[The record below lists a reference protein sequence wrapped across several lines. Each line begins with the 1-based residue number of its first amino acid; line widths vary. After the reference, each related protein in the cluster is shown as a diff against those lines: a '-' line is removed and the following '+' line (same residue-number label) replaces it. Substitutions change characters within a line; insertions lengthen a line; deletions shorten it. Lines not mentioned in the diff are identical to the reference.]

1 MEDFDKLPKMSEWD
15 SSKLLVPTG
24 QLQLSEFKPNHNICF
39 HNKDGE
45 VARFDFNG
53 PTLQF
58 TGNAEEGALVFIDW
72 AVKIFDQRMK
82 DEYLRGY
89 NDAKENKEPQR

>member
-1 MEDFDKLPKMSEWD
+1 MEDFEHLPKMAGWHESQ
-15 SSKLLVPTG
+15 LLVPTS
-24 QLQLSEFKPNHNICF
+24 QLQLSEFKSNHNICF

-72 AVKIFDQRMK
+72 ATKIFDQRMK
-82 DEYLRGY
+82 DEYTRGY
-89 NDAKENKEPQR
+89 NDAKEGKEPQR